1 MYAGGCAFDFPVEES
16 LQPSLINQHEP
27 AEEKS
32 YNKRSSL
39 LAEQLQEYELAKEGG
54 YLGLQ
59 HYVNFTEVDLST

>member
-1 MYAGGCAFDFPVEES
+1 M
-16 LQPSLINQHEP
+16 IHHHTP
-27 AEEKS
+27 AEDGT

-59 HYVNFTEVDLST
+59 DYVNFAEVDLST